1 MIVKSIFATFK
12 YAAASKMPISF
23 FASAGVSVVVPS
35 VAAGVV
41 FLSAALAV
49 LVLSAASAVTL

>member
-12 YAAASKMPISF
+12 YAAASPISF